1 MRITRETLLKLA
13 QESVTERVRTNR
25 GIVSAYV
32 AGSLLTQ
39 EPLLGGTTDIDL
51 FFIHDS
57 HPAYDREIVRLSP
70 DVHLDIAHHHQTLYH
85 HPRHLCT
92 DLWLGSTLYFNPILL
107 HDTQHWFEFTQA
119 SVRSLFW
126 QADNVMRRARPLAE
140 KARQTWMRLQAGER
154 SPVEGFSLYLDAL
167 EAAANAIAGLTGSP
181 LSERRFLIHFS
192 SRAQAV
198 EQTGLAAGL
207 AGLLGQA
214 NVDVETVQ
222 GWIPAC
228 KAAFLEAGN
237 QIKRLSS
244 ASRCASA
251 ITSAASRR
259 SFPVKPRNCP
269 LAAAVH
275 LGPLSVHPSG
285 RIRTSQGLERGECQS
300 RLRRGRLSR
309 PALPAWTPT
318 SIGRRDPSPVGRRER
333 CRKRRNL
340 TPPVDGGKS
349 YP

>member
-1 MRITRETLLKLA
+1 M
-13 QESVTERVRTNR
+13 VTERVRTNR

-85 HPRHLCT
+85 HPRHLRT

-181 LSERRFLIHFS
+181 LSERRFLIDFS

-222 GWIPAC
+222 GWIPAW

-237 QIKRLSS
+237 QIEAPVERQPLRLGYYERGIEALLSGETPETALWPLLYTWVHSLAILPDGSAHLKAWEEAS
-244 ASRCASA
+244 ASLGFAGEDFPDRLAGLDA
-251 ITSAASRR
+251 YLDLVQETLDRWGAANGAESAAS
-259 SFPVKPRNCP
+259 
-269 LAAAVH
+269 
-275 LGPLSVHPSG
+275 
-285 RIRTSQGLERGECQS
+285 
-300 RLRRGRLSR
+300 
-309 PALPAWTPT
+309 
-318 SIGRRDPSPVGRRER
+318 
-333 CRKRRNL
+333 
-340 TPPVDGGKS
+340 
-349 YP
+349 

>member
-1 MRITRETLLKLA
+1 M
-13 QESVTERVRTNR
+13 
-25 GIVSAYV
+25 
-32 AGSLLTQ
+32 
-39 EPLLGGTTDIDL
+39 
-51 FFIHDS
+51 
-57 HPAYDREIVRLSP
+57 
-70 DVHLDIAHHHQTLYH
+70 HLDIAPHHQTLYH
-85 HPRHLCT
+85 HPRHLRT
-92 DLWLGSTLYFNPILL
+92 GLWLGSTLYFNPILL

-181 LSERRFLIHFS
+181 PSERRFLIDFS

-222 GWIPAC
+222 GSIPAW

-237 QIKRLSS
+237 QIAAPVERQPLRL
-244 ASRCASA
+244 
-251 ITSAASRR
+251 
-259 SFPVKPRNCP
+259 
-269 LAAAVH
+269 
-275 LGPLSVHPSG
+275 GYY
-285 RIRTSQGLERGECQS
+285 ERGIEALLSGETPETALWPLLYTWVHSLAILPDGSAHLKAWEEASCQS
-300 RLRRGRLSR
+300 RLRRGRASR
-309 PALPAWTPT
+309 PARRPGRLPRF
-318 SIGRRDPSPVGRRER
+318 G
-333 CRKRRNL
+333 
-340 TPPVDGGKS
+340 
-349 YP
+349 